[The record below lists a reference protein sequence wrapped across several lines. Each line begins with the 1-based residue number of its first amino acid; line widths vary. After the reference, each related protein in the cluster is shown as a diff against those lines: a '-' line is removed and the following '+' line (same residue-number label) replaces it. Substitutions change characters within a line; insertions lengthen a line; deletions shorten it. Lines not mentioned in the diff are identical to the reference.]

1 MMKNK
6 GNIKR
11 AAAVLLAAV
20 MALGSSACQSG
31 KKTADEGIPESSGG
45 KDIVRSAAADD
56 VFSLNSNSNYSLNP
70 LIATNH
76 SNQLVCNLVYENMVE
91 LDNSFNV
98 IPNIIAS
105 WECSEDAKLWTLK
118 LDTTHTFHDGTAV
131 TGKDLRYSLDRA
143 ITADRFSGRF
153 SSYKGASYTDDTL
166 QVSLG
171 IGDAQFVKLLNI
183 PVIKSGTYNDAHPM
197 GSGPYAYSE
206 DGTYLTAYPG
216 YAGYATVPTDTIY
229 LKEYPTAD
237 GTISAFEDS
246 LIDVVINDPS
256 SYTNLGYS
264 STNEIHTFA
273 TTDMHYVAFNEEGML
288 GQNNSF
294 RVAMQYAFDRENL
307 VELLGGNAVASALPM
322 YPSCDIYPQ
331 ATADAVRYNLE
342 TCKNILENAGIKDY
356 DDDGL
361 MEYMSGTPQSIS
373 LVFIVCSDSSA
384 KSSVARRFQSD
395 MASIGLT
402 VDVQE
407 LTWENYIAALDEG
420 KFDMYYGEVKL
431 RNNFDLTELL
441 QVRDDDEKSK
451 TYNAGTNMN
460 FTNSRDSTFEKYIND
475 YLAAGDTGRAMA
487 YQTLC
492 EYLTTYTGSFIT
504 IGFEK
509 QQIITHRG
517 VVKGVDAN
525 FGNPLYNFANWTID
539 MG

>member
-98 IPNIIAS
+98 IPNIITG

>member
-20 MALGSSACQSG
+20 MALCSSACQSG

-98 IPNIIAS
+98 IPNIITG
-105 WECSEDAKLWTLK
+105 WECSEDAKLWTFK

-373 LVFIVCSDSSA
+373 LVFIVCSDRSA

>member
-105 WECSEDAKLWTLK
+105 WECSEDAKLWTFK